1 VSRPVQLIIV
11 PYDSGRMGE
20 RFGRGPLHA
29 LDMHRASPFPHA
41 GGQQPQIVTHGGD
54 FATEASAAFEIA
66 RRIAVTVRHALETGA
81 FPLVIAGNCMT
92 SLGAVS
98 ALPGERS
105 VLWLDAHPDY
115 NTPDTTTSGFLD
127 GMGAAILVGDA
138 WPAAAASVSGYRPL
152 DKARL
157 AFVGIRDIDPAEAE
171 RLAQDGIAIVA
182 PNDAKPR
189 EAALLDALRQI
200 GDGADSGYLHF
211 DMDVLDPDPTPINE
225 YSAPGGVKLA
235 AALDLIRA
243 LPERFPLQAAAVTA
257 WDPGLDTG
265 GSVVRAY
272 KQVIAAL
279 CETGATI

>member
-1 VSRPVQLIIV
+1 VSPVQLVIV

-29 LDMHRASPFPHA
+29 LDMHRASPFPHTD
-41 GGQQPQIVTHGGD
+41 GLQPQIVTHGGG

-66 RRIAVTVRHALETGA
+66 RRISEVVRQALETDA
-81 FPLVIAGNCMT
+81 FPLVVAGNCMT
-92 SLGAVS
+92 SLGTVS

-138 WPAAAASVSGYRPL
+138 WPAAAASVPGYRPL
-152 DKARL
+152 DKKRL
-157 AFVGIRDIDPAEAE
+157 GYVGIRDIDPAETK
-171 RLAQDGIAIVA
+171 RLAQDGIASLA
-182 PNDAKPR
+182 PDDVVPGG
-189 EAALLDALRQI
+189 AALRDLLAQI
-200 GDGADSGYLHF
+200 GGGADSGYLHF

-225 YSAPGGVKLA
+225 YSAPGGLKLA

-243 LPERFPLQAAAVTA
+243 LPERFPLRAAAVTA
-257 WDPGLDTG
+257 WDPGLDTD
-265 GSVVRAY
+265 GSVMRAY
-272 KQVIAAL
+272 RQVITAL
-279 CETGATI
+279 CETGATT